1 MFYRLNNKLTK
12 LLSIYRKGR
21 INLKEVKVDPR
32 IIRTR
37 KLLMDAFIKVTRK
50 KDFKDITIRDI
61 TDEATVNRA
70 TFYSHFQDKYD
81 LMDVAITE
89 EILESIVK
97 HLNHYDKL
105 NEETIVN
112 IFFTLT
118 EFHTKK
124 RTEYP
129 PQCKTSMEPFNSII
143 EQKIKKELGEL
154 FYSLLLKQ
162 RPNMSSEDLK
172 IGATIFSWGIYG
184 ASVDWENNSSLSA
197 EKYIKKALPFIISEI
212 NNFKG

>member
-1 MFYRLNNKLTK
+1 M
-12 LLSIYRKGR
+12 
-21 INLKEVKVDPR
+21 KVDPR
-32 IIRTR
+32 IMRTR
-37 KLLMDAFIKVTRK
+37 KLLMDAFIKLTRK
-50 KDFKDITIRDI
+50 KDFKDITIKDI

-81 LMDVAITE
+81 LIDAVITE

-97 HLNHYDKL
+97 HLNYYDRL
-105 NEETIVN
+105 NDETIEN

-124 RTEYP
+124 RTEYL
-129 PQCKTSMEPFNSII
+129 PQCRRSMEPFNSII

-162 RPNMSSEDLK
+162 RPNIGVRK
-172 IGATIFSWGIYG
+172 I
-184 ASVDWENNSSLSA
+184 
-197 EKYIKKALPFIISEI
+197 
-212 NNFKG
+212 